1 MSSEHITMCRAMPNP
16 EDITGKLDQLRNKKL
31 PPVTPS
37 AVKAAKKTKLRPR
50 PMAFDPFFIG
60 VWILTLS
67 AVAAQFVLPVVLNK

>member
-1 MSSEHITMCRAMPNP
+1 MPSP

-31 PPVTPS
+31 PSMVPS
-37 AVKAAKKTKLRPR
+37 TAEAKKIKLRPR
-50 PMAFDPFFIG
+50 AMAFDPFFFG